1 MKVIAVSG
9 GVACGK
15 SGFSRRFV
23 ERAGSG
29 RAGVINCDEIVAEL
43 YQDPGVV
50 EDLAGVGRSCGRD
63 LTDST
68 GGLDRRKLR
77 ELLFDNSQ
85 FRVRIEEVVHPL
97 VFQRVISRLNALS
110 DMVRMT
116 LIEVPLLYEVDFP
129 LNRDLDLVVASSRRV
144 QYRRLL
150 DVRGLEPALAERIL
164 NAQMPLAD
172 KIRRADVVVWNDGSL
187 AAFEN
192 QIDHLFQRCETIFN

>member
-15 SGFSRRFV
+15 SGFTRGFA
-23 ERAGSG
+23 ERAGEG
-29 RAGVINCDEIVAEL
+29 RIGVINCDEIVAEL
-43 YQDPGVV
+43 YREPEVLAELDV
-50 EDLAGVGRSCGRD
+50 EGRSRGHELLD
-63 LTDST
+63 AT
-68 GGLDRRKLR
+68 GALDRRRLR

-187 AAFEN
+187 AAFDA